1 MTTPPRPDVSDEGQP
16 LSGAGEGHTGDAAHD
31 ETPVDPPNPAS
42 KPQGTLQ
49 DQEANMESEGQ
60 PAQPVGP
67 ETTSKD

>member
-1 MTTPPRPDVSDEGQP
+1 MTTPPRPDVSD
-16 LSGAGEGHTGDAAHD
+16 
-31 ETPVDPPNPAS
+31 DPPNPAS